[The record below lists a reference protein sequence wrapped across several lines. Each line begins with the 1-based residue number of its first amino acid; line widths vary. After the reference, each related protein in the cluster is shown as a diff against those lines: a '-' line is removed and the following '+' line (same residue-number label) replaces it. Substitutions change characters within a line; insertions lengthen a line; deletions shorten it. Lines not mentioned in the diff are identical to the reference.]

1 MSLPIGGKINTPKTT
16 DDKSKKTDDKSKK
29 TGDKPTKTGDKKEA
43 IISYL
48 KKNEVGKAT
57 EIAKLLGLK
66 PTRTREILA
75 EMINDEIVIPK
86 GQNKNRTYK
95 LK

>member
-1 MSLPIGGKINTPKTT
+1 MKQQKPATNLQKPTINL
-16 DDKSKKTDDKSKK
+16 KK
-29 TGDKPTKTGDKKEA
+29 TGDKKQA

-48 KKNEVGKAT
+48 IKNGAGKT
-57 EIAKLLGLK
+57 SDLTNHLDLK
-66 PTRTREILA
+66 PTRTKEILA
-75 EMINDEIVIPK
+75 EMLTDGIIVPE